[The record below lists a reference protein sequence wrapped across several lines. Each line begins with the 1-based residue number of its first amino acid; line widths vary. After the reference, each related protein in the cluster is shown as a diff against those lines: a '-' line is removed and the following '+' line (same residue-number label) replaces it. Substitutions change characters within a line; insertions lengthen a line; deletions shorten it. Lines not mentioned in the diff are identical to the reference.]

1 MLQEFERRTG
11 YAVLINT
18 SFNLRGEPIVC
29 SPEDAYRCLVGI
41 GDYLRRH
48 CLLAVA
54 ARSPSGSGAQSIS
67 GDAFATRCI
76 LLDPENASERGEWKI
91 SPTIFHPNA
100 SGQRGLAAA
109 IAAAN
114 SDVFR

>member
-1 MLQEFERRTG
+1 MLQEFERRTS

-29 SPEDAYRCLVGI
+29 SPEDAYRCFVGI

-54 ARSPSGSGAQSIS
+54 ARSPSGRRRAVDFWRRLCDSLHFTRSGK
-67 GDAFATRCI
+67 R
-76 LLDPENASERGEWKI
+76 L
-91 SPTIFHPNA
+91 
-100 SGQRGLAAA
+100 
-109 IAAAN
+109 
-114 SDVFR
+114 